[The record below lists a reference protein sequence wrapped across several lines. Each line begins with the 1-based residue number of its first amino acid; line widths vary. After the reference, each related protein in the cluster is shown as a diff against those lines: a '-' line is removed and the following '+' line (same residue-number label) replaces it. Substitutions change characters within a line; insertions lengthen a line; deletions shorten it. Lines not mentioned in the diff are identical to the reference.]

1 MTAVLEPD
9 AAQRG
14 VLQAMLHG
22 SVAFA
27 DPQGL
32 DAHIRSAANEFAVVI
47 GPSVPSDAAADLA
60 QWARVHRPDLG
71 VILLRHEVD
80 SNALALA
87 LRSGMREVVAARDL
101 AGITTAVQRARS
113 VANAIGQ
120 TLMDEVQAA
129 AESARAEVVAEA
141 AHAAAVAQAEAE
153 APRGRVVTVFS
164 TKGGVGKSL
173 VATNVG
179 VALANSGRSVCVV
192 DLDVNSGDVAI
203 MLQLTPTRTI
213 NDVVAF
219 NGVIDAEGITSILTR
234 HSENLSVVAAPVRLD
249 TPNQAS
255 IDDIGKLLDVLRRM
269 VDFVVIDTSGI
280 FDDHALCAL
289 DRSDL
294 IVLVGTLDIPS
305 LKALKLATSTLE
317 VLNFPKSTW
326 RFVLNRADGKVGLA
340 VDEFEKTLG
349 LKADSSLVSSREVLA
364 AVNRG
369 EALVSA
375 YPNHPNSKAL
385 VAFASSVAE
394 AIGAPAVAEEGAH
407 STRRATGSRLR
418 LRRA

>member
-14 VLQAMLHG
+14 ILQAMLHG
-22 SVAFA
+22 SKAFA
-27 DPQGL
+27 DLEGL
-32 DAHIRSAANEFAVVI
+32 DEHVRTETNEFAVVI
-47 GPSVPSDAAADLA
+47 GPSVPSEAAAELA

-71 VILLRHEVD
+71 VILLRHDVD
-80 SNALALA
+80 SAALSLA

-120 TLMDEVQAA
+120 TLMDEAQAA
-129 AESARAEVVAEA
+129 AESARAQAEA
-141 AHAAAVAQAEAE
+141 DAAAAAAAAQAKAE
-153 APRGRVVTVFS
+153 APRGRIITVFS

-173 VATNVG
+173 VATNLG
-179 VALANSGRSVCVV
+179 VSLAASGRSVCLV

-203 MLQLTPTRTI
+203 MLQLTPHRTI
-213 NDVVAF
+213 NDLVGF
-219 NGVIDAEGITSILTR
+219 NGVIDAEGISSILTR
-234 HSENLSVVAAPVRLD
+234 HSDNLSVVAAPVRID
-249 TPNQAS
+249 SPDQAS
-255 IDDIGKLLDVLRRM
+255 QDDVAKLLEALKRM
-269 VDFVVIDTSGI
+269 VDFVVVDTSGT
-280 FDDHALCAL
+280 FDDLALCAL
-289 DRSDL
+289 DRSDG

-326 RFVLNRADGKVGLA
+326 RFVLNRADGKVGLT
-340 VDEFEKTLG
+340 VEEFEKTLG
-349 LKADSSLVSSREVLA
+349 LKADASLVSSREVLA

-369 EALVSA
+369 EALVTA

-385 VAFASSVAE
+385 VSFARSTADSIGGETPAAEQNPSSRK
-394 AIGAPAVAEEGAH
+394 
-407 STRRATGSRLR
+407 SSGSRLR

>member
-1 MTAVLEPD
+1 MTAILEPD

-14 VLQAMLHG
+14 ILQAMLHG

-27 DPQGL
+27 DLEGL
-32 DAHIRSAANEFAVVI
+32 NEHIRSATSEFAVVI
-47 GPSVPSDAAADLA
+47 GPSVPGEAAAEIA

-71 VILLRHEVD
+71 VILLRHDVD
-80 SNALALA
+80 STSLSLA

-129 AESARAEVVAEA
+129 AQSARAEVAAEA
-141 AHAAAVAQAEAE
+141 AQAAAHAQAQAE
-153 APRGRVVTVFS
+153 APRGKVLTVFS

-173 VATNVG
+173 VATNLG
-179 VALANSGRSVCVV
+179 VALAQDDHSVCLV

-203 MLQLTPTRTI
+203 MLQLTPSRTI
-213 NDVVAF
+213 NDLVGF
-219 NGVIDAEGITSILTR
+219 NGVIDAEGISSILTS
-234 HSENLSVVAAPVRLD
+234 HSDNLSVVAAPVRLD
-249 TPNQAS
+249 QPDQAS
-255 IDDIGKLLDVLRRM
+255 VDDIGKLLDALRRM
-269 VDFVVIDTSGI
+269 VDFVVVDTSGV
-280 FDDHALCAL
+280 FDDNALCAL
-289 DRSDL
+289 DRSDC

-326 RFVLNRADGKVGLA
+326 RFVLNRADGKVGLTA
-340 VDEFEKTLG
+340 DEYEKTLG

-369 EALVSA
+369 EALVHA

-385 VAFASSVAE
+385 VAFSRSVAASIRE
-394 AIGAPAVAEEGAH
+394 VADAGEGNP
-407 STRRATGSRLR
+407 SGRKPSGSRLR